1 MDMSKSVL
9 IPEEILLGKAFHAAL
24 VVVCWQWE
32 KGNSANIPKP
42 VCGELRGGKA
52 VDNGGSRVV

>member
-1 MDMSKSVL
+1 MGQSVL

-32 KGNSANIPKP
+32 KGNSAKIPKP
-42 VCGELRGGKA
+42 VRGELRGFKA